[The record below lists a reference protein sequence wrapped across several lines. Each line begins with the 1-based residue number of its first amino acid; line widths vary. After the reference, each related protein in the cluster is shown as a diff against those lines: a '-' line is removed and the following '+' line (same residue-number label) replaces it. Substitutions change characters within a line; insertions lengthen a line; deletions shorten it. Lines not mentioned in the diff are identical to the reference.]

1 MRRLDCATIDATDLA
16 AVRTQEAGEAGE
28 QRALASPVRPEQ
40 AEHFAVLHAERRGAK
55 RFDLAEALVQA
66 VD

>member
-1 MRRLDCATIDATDLA
+1 M
-16 AVRTQEAGEAGE
+16 QEAGEAGE